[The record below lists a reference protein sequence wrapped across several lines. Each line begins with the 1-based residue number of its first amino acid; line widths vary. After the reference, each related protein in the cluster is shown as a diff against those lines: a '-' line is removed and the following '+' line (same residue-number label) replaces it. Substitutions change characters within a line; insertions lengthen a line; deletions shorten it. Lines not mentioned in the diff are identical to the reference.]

1 MKKNKIFISIASY
14 RDAEL
19 IPTIEN
25 CLKNAKNPRNLVFAI
40 SNQFKAEDKINDLS
54 KYKKRKSLKKLKI
67 LKSILHQVIEL
78 KHLQ

>member
-25 CLKNAKNPRNLVFAI
+25 CLKKCKESKESSFCNLKPI
-40 SNQFKAEDKINDLS
+40 QS
-54 KYKKRKSLKKLKI
+54 
-67 LKSILHQVIEL
+67 
-78 KHLQ
+78 